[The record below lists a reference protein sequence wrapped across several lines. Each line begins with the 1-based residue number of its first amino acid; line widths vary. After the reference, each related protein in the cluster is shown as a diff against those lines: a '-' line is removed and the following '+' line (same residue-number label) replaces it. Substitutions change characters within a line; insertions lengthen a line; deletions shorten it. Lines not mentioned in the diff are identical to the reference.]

1 MVPGLACMEID
12 RIKTL
17 GFLIWAYV
25 SNICTF
31 MLSSSRNNLQEENS
45 QFELVSK
52 KLIFTPFKK
61 YIFFMLFL
69 FFKTVYTITSYFN
82 MNIFNLH
89 MVWNQITIVIS
100 FFINQ
105 VLIFE

>member
-1 MVPGLACMEID
+1 
-12 RIKTL
+12 
-17 GFLIWAYV
+17 
-25 SNICTF
+25 
-31 MLSSSRNNLQEENS
+31 
-45 QFELVSK
+45 
-52 KLIFTPFKK
+52 
-61 YIFFMLFL
+61 MLFL